1 MAADTAAENA
11 EKPADKK
18 DWLAGHIA
26 YLSKLKSPNDEQRLL
41 LLLAEKK
48 ERDAKEERT
57 FAALV
62 KSEKALER
70 AKKAR
75 AEVAGLLAK
84 EKEEAAKAAEAA
96 RKARNHKL
104 IQLGLL
110 FGYSGIEDEPREF
123 LAGLAAF
130 GAHMDADKKQELTRL
145 GTTLLLAKEQKKA
158 AAPAPAP
165 HLEPAPAPAPTPV
178 LRPAP
183 APETRQAPAH
193 APAPAPEQA
202 REKVQEPVIFKRDI
216 LLKTEFT
223 DRDDV
228 KRLGAKWHS
237 EEKKWYVPAGM
248 DARPFARWIPQETP
262 PGLFG

>member
-75 AEVAGLLAK
+75 AEVAGLLAD
-84 EKEEAAKAAEAA
+84 EKKKAAEAE
-96 RKARNHKL
+96 RKARTQKL
-104 IQLGLL
+104 IKLGLI
-110 FGYSGIEDEPREF
+110 FGYAGLDEAPRDF

-130 GAHMDADKKQELTRL
+130 GARMDKEMVEQVRRL
-145 GTTLLLAKEQKKA
+145 GATVLLEKEPEKA
-158 AAPAPAP
+158 AAKSPASQAPAPAP
-165 HLEPAPAPAPTPV
+165 KSAPA
-178 LRPAP
+178 PAP
-183 APETRQAPAH
+183 APETRQ
-193 APAPAPEQA
+193 EQA
-202 REKVQEPVIFKRDI
+202 PGEKPIIYDRDT

-223 DRDDV
+223 DRDAV
-228 KRLGAKWHS
+228 KALGAKWHA
-237 EEKKWYVPAGM
+237 EEKKWFVPAGV
-248 DARPFARWIPQETP
+248 DTRPFARWIPQSAP
-262 PGLFG
+262 HGLFS

>member
-1 MAADTAAENA
+1 MAADTAA

-18 DWLAGHIA
+18 DWLAGHIV

-110 FGYSGIEDEPREF
+110 FSYSGIEDEPREF

-145 GTTLLLAKEQKKA
+145 GTTLLLEKEQKKT
-158 AAPAPAP
+158 AAPASHPEPAP
-165 HLEPAPAPAPTPV
+165 TPVPQQAQEPAPAPAQQPQQPQQ
-178 LRPAP
+178 
-183 APETRQAPAH
+183 APEAKP
-193 APAPAPEQA
+193 PI
-202 REKVQEPVIFKRDI
+202 IFRNDM

-228 KRLGAKWHS
+228 KNLGAKWSAEH
-237 EEKKWYVPAGM
+237 KKWYVPAGM
-248 DARPFARWIPQETP
+248 DARPFSRWMP
-262 PGLFG
+262 

>member
-1 MAADTAAENA
+1 MAADTAA

-48 ERDAKEERT
+48 DRDAKEERT

-75 AEVAGLLAK
+75 AEVAGLLAD
-84 EKEEAAKAAEAA
+84 EKKKAAEAE
-96 RKARNHKL
+96 RKARTQKL

>member
-110 FGYSGIEDEPREF
+110 FSYAGIEDEPREF

-183 APETRQAPAH
+183 APETRKEQAPG
-193 APAPAPEQA
+193 
-202 REKVQEPVIFKRDI
+202 EKPIIYDRDT

-223 DRDDV
+223 DRDAV
-228 KRLGAKWHS
+228 KALGAKWHA
-237 EEKKWYVPAGM
+237 EEKKWCVPAGV
-248 DARPFARWIPQETP
+248 DTRPFARWIPQSAP
-262 PGLFG
+262 HGLFG

>member
-75 AEVAGLLAK
+75 AEVAGLLAD
-84 EKEEAAKAAEAA
+84 EKKKAAEAE
-96 RKARNHKL
+96 RKARTQKL
-104 IQLGLL
+104 IKLGLI
-110 FGYSGIEDEPREF
+110 FGYAGLDEAPRDF

-130 GAHMDADKKQELTRL
+130 GARMDKEMVEQVRRL
-145 GTTLLLAKEQKKA
+145 GATVLLEKEPEKA
-158 AAPAPAP
+158 AAKSPASQAP
-165 HLEPAPAPAPTPV
+165 SAQSAPAPAPAP
-178 LRPAP
+178 RPAP
-183 APETRQAPAH
+183 APEMPQER
-193 APAPAPEQA
+193 APETVST
-202 REKVQEPVIFKRDI
+202 RTYLVINVDDMGKVKS
-216 LLKTEFT
+216 
-223 DRDDV
+223 
-228 KRLGAKWHS
+228 LGARLDV
-237 EEKKWYVPAGM
+237 ERQQWYVPPGI
-248 DARPFARWIPQETP
+248 DLRHFAHWIGVDSEN
-262 PGLFG
+262 GI